1 MRHTHHLHLTVGPEP
16 GVLDRIVGVC
26 RARRCVILAL
36 HFLAADAHAPG
47 AVRLSVSAPPARVD
61 LLAARLAGLVDVRAV
76 EREHGPRR
84 ARATAHAPRLVTA
97 ERRR

>member
-1 MRHTHHLHLTVGPEP
+1 MHHTHHLHLTVGPEP
-16 GVLDRIVGVC
+16 GVLDRIVGAC

-76 EREHGPRR
+76 EHEHGPRR
-84 ARATAHAPRLVTA
+84 ARPTAHAPRLVSA

>member
-1 MRHTHHLHLTVGPEP
+1 M
-16 GVLDRIVGVC
+16 
-26 RARRCVILAL
+26 AL
-36 HFLAADAHAPG
+36 HFLAADLHAPG

-61 LLAARLAGLVDVRAV
+61 LLAARLATLVDVRAV

-84 ARATAHAPRLVTA
+84 ARPPASAARLVTA